1 MAYPISNDVLQLF
14 KSGALQK
21 VQMTVNAQ
29 NSTYTLTNADLKEN
43 TLIIDRATVS
53 GQAIEIGSTIAS
65 ELSFVLDN
73 YDGRFNNYIF
83 EGADIAVSVGVT
95 NSSGATTYVPMG
107 YFTVDTQPR
116 RLKEIS
122 IYALDRMMQFD
133 KPVAPVTYP
142 ITVAALLR
150 NICTACNVTLYT
162 VPENLPNGTYT
173 ISAAPESEDLTYRQL
188 LQWIAQIT
196 GTCAYFDWNGNLRL
210 EWYSST
216 SAATIT
222 TADRFTSD
230 LYESPIEITGVQV
243 NVGETSYLS
252 GEGVYALLIEG
263 NELIQ
268 DNPRNVANALASAL
282 TSFTYT
288 PFSCETL
295 PLPHLYPLDCITF
308 VDSQGVSHST
318 IITNAAFSLNG
329 RTILQGSGETA
340 TLAGYASAN
349 PLTNREQVII
359 KNIANQAANAT
370 LGTFEQATLELN
382 ETIAGSMGLYTTVIT
397 NEDGSKTTYFHSKPE
412 LTESVAGDVIYTWLA
427 GGFAY
432 TTTGWNN
439 GSPVWQ
445 YGFTADGNSVLKVLT
460 AYGINADWINAGAIT
475 IKDAEGNTTF
485 SADTQTGAVNINGTN
500 GDVTFT
506 NTPINLSASQTYLA
520 SNYTTADTDRVRE
533 IILGNI
539 TPTQA
544 DYEKYDFY
552 GDGQIT
558 NVDLVLTRNLA
569 LGLYDSY
576 TVSWHFLADPSD
588 KTNIIKVWRES
599 KTDGQASPSTEDILS
614 AGAAGIN
621 TMVLSETLGDG
632 VLYSDGGQVTGS
644 GIAADNLSFAD
655 LELTHSNAGAH
666 NCQYRGKY
674 LGTSV
679 TSEQWDA
686 IESGQ
691 FTGLYI
697 GDYWTI
703 GGRNYRI
710 AAFDYYYN
718 TGDTAF
724 TQHHAVIVPDTSLY
738 TYAMNDNATT
748 SGGYAGSKMRTEGLE
763 QAKTIVKAAFPNHV
777 LSHRIYLTNA
787 VTNGSPS
794 NVGWYDSE
802 VDLMNEQ
809 MVYGGPIHMSFATGN
824 MNNANSRIEKSQL
837 PLFVYEP
844 NRGCNRSSWWL
855 RDVASVAFF
864 SVVGYAG
871 RSGCD
876 NANQT
881 YGVRPAF
888 CIG

>member
-133 KPVAPVTYP
+133 KPVGAITYP
-142 ITVAALLR
+142 LTVAALLR
-150 NICTACNVTLYT
+150 NICSACNVTLYT

-243 NVGETSYLS
+243 NIGETSYLS
-252 GEGVYALLIEG
+252 GEGAYALLIEG

-268 DNPRNVANALASAL
+268 DNPQNVANALSTAL
-282 TSFTYT
+282 TGFTYT

-295 PLPHLYPLDCITF
+295 PLPHLYPLDRVTF

-329 RTILQGSGETA
+329 RTTLQGSGETA

-485 SADTQTGAVNINGTN
+485 SADTQTGVVNINGTDGN
-500 GDVTFT
+500 VTFT

-520 SNYTTADTDRVRE
+520 SNYTTADMDRVRE
-533 IILGNI
+533 IMLGNI
-539 TPTQA
+539 TPTEA

-552 GDGQIT
+552 GDGEIT
-558 NVDLVLTRNLA
+558 NVDWVITRNLV
-569 LGLYDSY
+569 LGMYGDSL
-576 TVSWHFLADPSD
+576 TVAWHCAIDPNN
-588 KTNIIKVWRES
+588 KARIFRVWRSANSAETTVFEIGAS
-599 KTDGQASPSTEDILS
+599 GVSSQLFANKVNSVLVTDGVGYITSSSVSVSELERVPNLTYIDAGTVTAPNLLTWASQLTSSSVFAVDPNNTTEGLPEEGMYFIGRVTIENPYGRTLELIPTNSSGAVYINKYVGGQWIGWNSGSVSVTANAVIPVNIRQGELFEFSFFAEDLSDGDVTLLLNATNPSVGGYTYTGS
-614 AGAAGIN
+614 NTNYAAGII
-621 TMVLSETLGDG
+621 TRTGGYGYASFSGFIQIISDRAIMWGSGWRASGDG
-632 VLYSDGGQVTGS
+632 FGW
-644 GIAADNLSFAD
+644 A
-655 LELTHSNAGAH
+655 
-666 NCQYRGKY
+666 
-674 LGTSV
+674 
-679 TSEQWDA
+679 
-686 IESGQ
+686 
-691 FTGLYI
+691 
-697 GDYWTI
+697 
-703 GGRNYRI
+703 
-710 AAFDYYYN
+710 
-718 TGDTAF
+718 
-724 TQHHAVIVPDTSLY
+724 
-738 TYAMNDNATT
+738 
-748 SGGYAGSKMRTEGLE
+748 
-763 QAKTIVKAAFPNHV
+763 
-777 LSHRIYLTNA
+777 NA
-787 VTNGSPS
+787 VWIGMTTVHNLAFNKSG
-794 NVGWYDSE
+794 VLRYK
-802 VDLMNEQ
+802 
-809 MVYGGPIHMSFATGN
+809 
-824 MNNANSRIEKSQL
+824 RI
-837 PLFVYEP
+837 
-844 NRGCNRSSWWL
+844 
-855 RDVASVAFF
+855 
-864 SVVGYAG
+864 
-871 RSGCD
+871 
-876 NANQT
+876 
-881 YGVRPAF
+881 
-888 CIG
+888 

>member
-21 VQMTVNAQ
+21 VQMTVNAR

-53 GQAIEIGSTIAS
+53 GQAIEIGSAIAS

-133 KPVAPVTYP
+133 KSVGAITYP
-142 ITVAALLR
+142 LTVAALLR
-150 NICTACNVTLYT
+150 NICSACNVTLYT

-243 NVGETSYLS
+243 NIGETSYLS
-252 GEGVYALLIEG
+252 GEGAYALLIEG

-268 DNPRNVANALASAL
+268 DNPQNVANALSTAL
-282 TSFTYT
+282 TGFTYT

-295 PLPHLYPLDCITF
+295 PLPHLYPLDRVTF

-329 RTILQGSGETA
+329 RTTLQGSGETA

-445 YGFTADGNSVLKVLT
+445 YGFTADGNSILKVLT

-485 SADTQTGAVNINGTN
+485 SADTQTGVVNINGTN

-506 NTPINLSASQTYLA
+506 NTPINLYASQTYLA

-533 IILGNI
+533 IILGSI

-552 GDGQIT
+552 GDGRIT
-558 NVDLVLTRNLA
+558 NSDLILTRNLA
-569 LGLYDSY
+569 LGTQGNL
-576 TVSWHFLADPSD
+576 TVTWHCDINPSD
-588 KTNIIKVWRES
+588 KTSIFKIWIERQWENES
-599 KTDGQASPSTEDILS
+599 QPTTASIALDVASGGVKTIGNLVDLVYPIGAIYISTSSVLPDYLFGGTWEQIQGRFLLAAGNGYTAGS
-614 AGAAGIN
+614 AGGSNSVSLTLNHMPNHEHFVGAGAAGN
-621 TMVLSETLGDG
+621 VYFPAWSANWHSDSFDASENPFYGNAA
-632 VLYSDGGQVTGS
+632 VTGN
-644 GIAADNLSFAD
+644 IQNY
-655 LELTHSNAGAH
+655 
-666 NCQYRGKY
+666 Q
-674 LGTSV
+674 
-679 TSEQWDA
+679 
-686 IESGQ
+686 GQ
-691 FTGLYI
+691 
-697 GDYWTI
+697 
-703 GGRNYRI
+703 
-710 AAFDYYYN
+710 
-718 TGDTAF
+718 
-724 TQHHAVIVPDTSLY
+724 QPVPI
-738 TYAMNDNATT
+738 M
-748 SGGYAGSKMRTEGLE
+748 
-763 QAKTIVKAAFPNHV
+763 PP
-777 LSHRIYLTNA
+777 YLT
-787 VTNGSPS
+787 
-794 NVGWYDSE
+794 
-802 VDLMNEQ
+802 
-809 MVYGGPIHMSFATGN
+809 VYMWKRTA
-824 MNNANSRIEKSQL
+824 
-837 PLFVYEP
+837 
-844 NRGCNRSSWWL
+844 
-855 RDVASVAFF
+855 
-864 SVVGYAG
+864 
-871 RSGCD
+871 
-876 NANQT
+876 
-881 YGVRPAF
+881 
-888 CIG
+888 